1 MYSEINKLL
10 DAAQNGDIATK
21 EILIFKLKPIVLS
34 SIKMYFNKTDLYEDL
49 IQEGYEIIL
58 RALKDYDKDK
68 GVHFLGYV
76 KAMLKFH
83 YLNNNRKNK
92 EYISLNQTIR
102 SNDDSLELIDCIAD
116 ENLLQ
121 DEIVIKNEEILDLI
135 RALDKL
141 TKRQREV
148 ITMYYIQDVSLKEIS
163 KRLNISY
170 RTAVNIK
177 TSAIKKLRKHTVG
190 CQPIFL

>member
-1 MYSEINKLL
+1 MYNEINNLL
-10 DAAQNGDIATK
+10 DAAQKGDIAAK
-21 EILIFKLKPIVLS
+21 EILLFKLKPIVLS
-34 SIKMYFNKTDLYEDL
+34 SIKRYFNKADLYDDL

-83 YLNNNRKNK
+83 YLNNSRKNK
-92 EYISLNQTIR
+92 EYISLNQMI
-102 SNDDSLELIDCIAD
+102 SSKDDSLELIDLIAD

-121 DEIVIKNEEILDLI
+121 DEVIIKNEETLNLLK
-135 RALDKL
+135 ALDKL
-141 TKRQREV
+141 TKRQKEV

-177 TSAIKKLRKHTVG
+177 TSAIKKLRKFIVN
-190 CQPIFL
+190 F

>member
-10 DAAQNGDIATK
+10 DAAKNGNMTAK
-21 EILIFKLKPIVLS
+21 EKLLFKLKPIILS
-34 SIKMYFNKTDLYEDL
+34 SIKRYFNKTDLYKDL

-58 RALKDYDKDK
+58 RALRDYDKDK

-83 YLNNNRKNK
+83 YLNNSRKNR
-92 EYISLNQTIR
+92 EHISLNQTI
-102 SNDDSLELIDCIAD
+102 NLKDDRLELMDCIAD

-121 DEIVIKNEEILDLI
+121 DEIVIKNEEVLDLV
-135 RALDKL
+135 RALDEL
-141 TKRQREV
+141 TERQKEIV
-148 ITMYYIQDVSLKEIS
+148 FMYYIQNISLKEIS

-177 TSAIKKLRKHTVG
+177 TSAIKRLMAY
-190 CQPIFL
+190 LL